1 MRVKN
6 SKGYLLVDDKG
17 RTIKNKMKLTPT
29 PKIVLWVNE

>member
-1 MRVKN
+1 MN

-17 RTIKNKMKLTPT
+17 RNIKNKMKLTPT